1 MSKPT
6 ATQTW
11 AGVMM
16 AALAILSSYLGY
28 EKYEA
33 SKAEPGNQSVEV
45 HIESVPDSLSG
56 LGRVEVE
63 RMIEKA
69 IRSRHEKNLH
79 LFKKKE
85 SWDTEGQ

>member
-28 EKYEA
+28 DKYQA
-33 SKAEPGNQSVEV
+33 SKAEPANQSVEV
-45 HIESVPDSLSG
+45 NIASVPDSLSG
-56 LGRVEVE
+56 LGRAEVE
-63 RMIEKA
+63 RMIDKA
-69 IRSRHEKNLH
+69 IAARHDKNLR
-79 LFKKKE
+79 LFKAKE
-85 SWDTEGQ
+85 KWE